1 MGSLVSFQF
10 RSTAYVLGYKD
21 EKVVC
26 TYIRVY
32 NGMMEMSS
40 CLHICELY
48 SNPLACH
55 CQDEK
60 SKDLTAIADAL
71 KQAVKKAKESPQE
84 HVLPAYVSL
93 LH

>member
-1 MGSLVSFQF
+1 MSAYIYMCIVS
-10 RSTAYVLGYKD
+10 T
-21 EKVVC
+21 
-26 TYIRVY
+26 
-32 NGMMEMSS
+32 
-40 CLHICELY
+40 
-48 SNPLACH
+48 CH

-60 SKDLTAIADAL
+60 SKDLTVIADAL